1 MPTGSGL
8 DAQLGYKSETTVG
21 TPVTVDKFLEFNS
34 ESLSFD
40 PGYIEPE
47 GLRAGVKFKRGS
59 RLVQSR
65 KMVSGGFEVN
75 YATRL
80 MGGLWRAALGSS
92 VTTPTVLTAGQ
103 SWSQVHQTGD
113 LLGKSLTLQ
122 VGRPEPSTQTV
133 RAHTYSGCK
142 VTGWEWSVS
151 DNETAKFSLDFDGW
165 DEATA
170 TALASASYVP
180 AAEFNFSQASVFSIG
195 GTIGGANPLT
205 YTGGTAVSSIVR
217 SITFSGDNALATER
231 FGLGN
236 SGTKKEQLENGIP
249 TITGSLEAEYLQSE
263 WYTPFKSNTSTSLNL
278 KLEGAVVGSST
289 DKDTI
294 EFIVPQIRIKN
305 VSPEVSGPDLV
316 TATVEFEVYYD
327 GTNNPFQVKI
337 ISGDSTDIR

>member
-8 DAQLGYKSETTVG
+8 DAQFGYKLETTVG

-47 GLRAGVKFKRGS
+47 GLRVGVKFKRGS

-65 KMVSGGFEVN
+65 KMVSGSMELN

-80 MGGLWRAALGSS
+80 MGGLWKAALGSS
-92 VTTPTVLTAGQ
+92 VTTPAVVTAGQ
-103 SWSQVHQTGD
+103 SFSQVHQTGD
-113 LLGKSLTLQ
+113 LLGKSMTLQ
-122 VGRPEPSTQTV
+122 VGRPEPSTQV
-133 RAHTYSGCK
+133 VKAHTYAGCK
-142 VTGWEWSVS
+142 VTGWEWSVA

-170 TALASASYVP
+170 TALATASFVSP
-180 AAEFNFSQASVFSIG
+180 VAEFNFSQASVFSIG

-205 YTGGTAVSSIVR
+205 YTGGSAVSSIVK
-217 SITFSGDNALATER
+217 SLSFKGDNALATER

-236 SGTKKEQLENGIP
+236 AGVKKEQLENGIP
-249 TITGSLEAEYLQSE
+249 TITGTLEAEYLQSE
-263 WYTPFKSNTSTSLNL
+263 WYTPFKANTSTSLNV
-278 KLEGAVVGSST
+278 KLEGGLIGSSS

-294 EFIVPQIRIKN
+294 EFIVPQIRVKN
-305 VSPEVSGPDLV
+305 VSPQVSGPDLV
-316 TATVEFEVYYD
+316 TATVEFEVYSD
-327 GTNNPFQVKI
+327 GTNNPFQAKI
-337 ISGDSTDIR
+337 ISGDSTAI